1 MAPAPTTISPS
12 TFSSFGELLRYLRR
26 RQRLTQ
32 IELAIAVGYSTAQI
46 SRLEQNQRRPN
57 PSTVQALFVPALG
70 LEREPELAT
79 RLLKLAQ
86 EACDE
91 LEIEPLDLPSPP
103 APPTLAAAEWSTGR
117 TTFLF
122 TDIEGSTQLWE
133 RHPQTMRLALARHDA
148 ILRQAIEQHG
158 GVLVKSIG
166 DGVHAVFTAAS
177 DAALASLA
185 AQRALLAEPWGQ
197 LGPLRVRM
205 ALHTGVAEHRDGDY
219 FGPALNLAARLL
231 AAAHGGQ
238 VLLSQATQALLRE
251 QLPRDVELRELGS
264 HQLKDLLQPEQ
275 IYQLVGPGLPAAFP
289 PLRSVAAPATQPHA
303 PTSPL
308 LTTKLYVPPPRPNL
322 VARPR
327 LIEALQAG
335 LRGKLTLLSAP
346 AGFGKTT
353 LLAAWLHQLPIVDC
367 RLQIGSS
374 DNLQSTIGNMQSPRV
389 AWVSLDTGDNDP
401 PRFWSYVCAAL
412 ETLLPGVAT
421 RALALLQSSRP
432 PPAETLL
439 PSLLN
444 ALSVRPAECVLVLDD
459 YHLIEET
466 AIHSALTFLLGHLP
480 PQLHVVIASRTDPPL
495 PLARLRARGEL
506 NELRAADLRFTAEE
520 AASFLTESM
529 RLPLVPEDVAA
540 LEQRTE
546 GWIAGLQLAAL
557 SMRNRHDLAGFISA
571 FRGSQRFV
579 GEYLAAEVF
588 VRQPAHMQAFLL
600 QTSILSRMCG
610 PLCDAVML
618 GGMGGT
624 AAQVQEAAWSED
636 SFSQVLLEELER
648 VNLFVVPL
656 DDEQRWYRY
665 HHLFGEMLQERLV
678 HGTTREAVAILQ
690 QRASV
695 WYERQG
701 LIAEAVQHA
710 LAGQDWERAARL
722 IEEHGLRL
730 MLRGQVHTG
739 LGWLNTFPKA
749 VMQTHPLLCIVHAIG
764 LMLTSQFEAAEVWL
778 QDAERGLAPDAPDE
792 LVQVV
797 RGSVAGVRGRILYLA
812 GDLARAIGSLQ
823 QAMALLPET
832 TTSVAAGITNAI
844 ARTGWA
850 VYIATAYKV
859 TGDVTTASERQ
870 AAEAIVPARALGHMM
885 ATLNGYTN
893 LAYMQVLQ
901 GRLHTAAAT
910 YAEVER
916 LVPGQDS
923 LQALSGSPSYYVG
936 MGDLL
941 REWNQLDAAAG
952 YLARGMDLIQ
962 GTLATEA
969 DVIMLGY
976 LTLAR
981 VQQAQDQAEAAL
993 ATLDAFVQFARE
1005 RRLFP
1010 MLSGQA
1016 MALRAHFELQQ
1027 GDLDAALRWVEASG
1041 MSPDDEVSFP
1051 REAAYLTLARVR
1063 VATGQA
1069 HVVLPLLARLLA
1081 HAESKARMHS
1091 AIEILVVQALAYDA
1105 LDDRPR
1111 ALTALERVLALAAP
1125 EGYIR
1130 MFVDEGAPLAALLRE
1145 LRAHGALPAYID
1157 KLMVAFRLSDEQT
1170 SS

>member
-12 TFSSFGELLRYLRR
+12 TFGSFGELLRYLRR

-46 SRLEQNQRRPN
+46 SRLEQNLRRPN
-57 PSTVQALFVPALG
+57 PSTVQALFVPALR
-70 LEREPELAT
+70 LEQEPELAA
-79 RLLKLAQ
+79 RLLKLA
-86 EACDE
+86 EAHGE

-103 APPTLAAAEWSTGR
+103 AQPTPAAAEWPTGR

-133 RHPQTMRLALARHDA
+133 RHPQAMRLALARHDA
-148 ILRQAIEQHG
+148 ILRQAVDQHR
-158 GVLVKSIG
+158 GVVVKSIG

-205 ALHTGVAEHRDGDY
+205 ALHTGVAEYRDGDY

-264 HQLKDLLQPEQ
+264 HHLKDLLQPEQ

-289 PLRSVAAPATQPHA
+289 PLRSVAAWAAQPPA

-322 VARPR
+322 VPR
-327 LIEALQAG
+327 AHLIQELQAG

-353 LLAAWLHQLPIVDC
+353 LLTQGLGVGSWGLERAISNSQLPT
-367 RLQIGSS
+367 LNSYS
-374 DNLQSTIGNMQSPRV
+374 L

-401 PRFWSYVCAAL
+401 PRFWSYVFAAL

-421 RALALLQSSRP
+421 RALALLQSSQP

-444 ALSVRPAECVLVLDD
+444 AVSVRPAECVLVLDD
-459 YHLIEET
+459 YHLIT
-466 AIHSALTFLLGHLP
+466 TPAIHTALTFLLERLP
-480 PQLHVVIASRTDPPL
+480 PQLHLVIASRTDPPL

-506 NELRAADLRFTAEE
+506 TEMRAADLRFTAQE
-520 AASFLTESM
+520 AASFLTEVM
-529 RLPLVPEDVAA
+529 RLALTSAEVAA

-557 SMRNRHDLAGFISA
+557 SMRNRHDLASFISA

-579 GEYLAAEVF
+579 GEYLADEVF
-588 VRQPAHMQAFLL
+588 ERQPAHIQAFLL
-600 QTSILSRMCG
+600 QSSILSRMCG

-624 AAQVQEAAWSED
+624 AAQMRGAAWSED

-648 VNLFVVPL
+648 DNLFVVPL

-678 HGTTREAVAILQ
+678 HGTTREAVATLQ

-739 LGWLNTFPKA
+739 LGWLNTLPEA
-749 VMQTHPLLCIVHAIG
+749 IMQTHPLVCIIHAIG
-764 LMLTSQFEAAEVWL
+764 LMLTSQFEAAEVCL
-778 QDAERGLAPDAPDE
+778 QDAERSLAPDTPDE

-832 TTSVAAGITNAI
+832 TTSVAAGITSAM
-844 ARTGWA
+844 ARTAWA

-859 TGDVTTASERQ
+859 TGDVTTPSERQ
-870 AAEAIVPARALGHMM
+870 AAEAITPVRALGHMM

-941 REWNQLDAAAG
+941 REWNQLDAATG

-962 GTLATEA
+962 GTLATEV
-969 DVIMLGY
+969 DVIMLAH

-981 VQQAQDQAEAAL
+981 VQQAQGQAEAAL
-993 ATLDAFVQFARE
+993 ATLDAFMRSARE
-1005 RRLFP
+1005 RRLFL
-1010 MLSGQA
+1010 MLSERA
-1016 MALRAHFELQQ
+1016 TALRAHFALLQA
-1027 GDLDAALRWVEASG
+1027 DLDAALRWAEASG
-1041 MSPDDEVSFP
+1041 MSPNDDVSFP

-1063 VATGQA
+1063 LATGQA
-1069 HVVLPLLARLLA
+1069 HVVMPLLSRLLA
-1081 HAESKARMHS
+1081 DAESKARMHS
-1091 AIEILVVQALAYDA
+1091 AIEILLVQALAYDA

-1111 ALTALERVLALAAP
+1111 ALTVLERALALAAP

-1130 MFVDEGAPLAALLRE
+1130 MFVDEGAPLATLLRE
-1145 LRAHGALPAYID
+1145 LRAHSAMPAYID
-1157 KLMVAFRLSDEQT
+1157 KLLLAFPLPDKQT
-1170 SS
+1170 SR